1 MLVKSDMSALV
12 NKTDR
17 CMYRQQWYDYK
28 AFGKALKLARISKDL
43 TQEDIALQCM
53 CSRSTYWKMEHG
65 GYCNIHIM
73 SRVSELLGVD
83 MMSFN
88 RPQQCGTSVD

>member
-28 AFGKALKLARISKDL
+28 AFGKALKLARVSKDL
-43 TQEDIALQCM
+43 TQEDISLQCS

-65 GYCNIHIM
+65 GYCNLQTM
-73 SRVSELLGVD
+73 FRVGEFLGVNVMD
-83 MMSFN
+83 YNMI
-88 RPQQCGTSVD
+88 PTCGTSAD